1 MKKKFIIPLLI
12 LGMSIGACQKP
23 DDGPESE
30 TQTPESGTQTP
41 EGGSQNPEGGET
53 TPTYTIDIPSS
64 ENTSPVLGTEG
75 GNVVLNFSTS
85 AEWTANVINT
95 RADSWIDVSPK
106 SGNAGEA
113 KITISVGQNDT
124 YDERSATIQ
133 IKCGSAEKNIVVTQ
147 KQKDALTVTKSRFDI
162 PAEGGEVTIEVNS
175 NLSYD
180 YTIDAEG
187 AKWIKETKTKA
198 LSTTTLQFE
207 VDENGEVEK
216 RKGTITI
223 SSGDLREIVNIYQ
236 EGKEPT
242 LVLSQNEYSVEA
254 EGETIQVEVNSNVN
268 VNVTIQAGVDWV
280 KETKTKAM
288 STNTY
293 YFTID
298 ANNSFKTREATI
310 TFESEKFDLKETVK
324 ITQNCEEILTV
335 NVPNKGGLQ
344 ASLSGIDI
352 SAVKNLKITGILND
366 VDFIFIRGMKELRNL
381 DISEVEI
388 TTLPTKAFYQFT
400 NIESLILPNMLTEI
414 GEEMFYGSSLKSVVI
429 PKNVTIIKKGAF
441 RYCALTAIEIPAN
454 VEEIC
459 GDDTW
464 HHDSA
469 FSGCSNLASIT
480 FEKGSKLKKIGID
493 AFYEC
498 KSLTSLEIPSSV
510 ETIETWAFSGCSNLV
525 SITFE
530 KGSHLK
536 YIGNHALDGKYTSI
550 TIPASVEECYGVTS
564 YYLSTIIFEEGSKLK
579 ILGGFSRNGRLTS
592 IEIPASVEEIQSN
605 TFYGCSKLVTVTF
618 EKGSKLKIIGSYA
631 FQECTSLTTIEIPAS
646 VEELGDR
653 AFDTCSS
660 LTSIEIPAN
669 VEKIGDGAFLD
680 CSKLT
685 SVFFEKGSKLKTL
698 GIKKDSPRGIF
709 AGSPLTS
716 IEIPAS
722 VEKIECGAFRNCAKL
737 ASVTFE
743 KGSNL
748 KTIEHYA
755 FNNDSNLMVVDMSNC
770 NRVEL
775 IGQFAFDG
783 NQNLLFFMIGT
794 PNPPE
799 SECDNNF
806 NGLAV
811 KAVLKVPS
819 GCVDAYKAA
828 TGWKKFSSITALD
841 E

>member
-1 MKKKFIIPLLI
+1 MVPKINAMKKKFIIPLLI

-23 DDGPESE
+23 DDGLENE
-30 TQTPESGTQTP
+30 TQTPESGSQT
-41 EGGSQNPEGGET
+41 PEGGET

-95 RADSWIDVSPK
+95 RSDSWIDVSPK

-113 KITISVGQNDT
+113 KITISVEANGT

-147 KQKDALTVTKSRFDI
+147 KQKDALTVTKSRFDL

-207 VDENGEVEK
+207 IDENGEVEK
-216 RKGTITI
+216 REGTITI
-223 SSGDLREIVNIYQ
+223 SSGDLRETVNIYQ
-236 EGKEPT
+236 EGTEPT

-280 KETKTKAM
+280 KETKTKVM

-310 TFESEKFDLKETVK
+310 TFESENFDLKETVK

-352 SAVKNLKITGILND
+352 SAVKSLKITGVLND
-366 VDFIFIRGMKELRNL
+366 VDFIFIQGMEALRNL

-388 TTLPTKAFYQFT
+388 TTLPAWAFESTK
-400 NIESLILPNMLTEI
+400 IESFILPNMLTEI
-414 GEEMFYGSSLKSVVI
+414 GEGMFYHSSYLKSIVI
-429 PKNVTIIKKGAF
+429 YHNVKRIDNRAF
-441 RYCALTAIEIPAN
+441 M
-454 VEEIC
+454 
-459 GDDTW
+459 
-464 HHDSA
+464 
-469 FSGCSNLASIT
+469 GC
-480 FEKGSKLKKIGID
+480 
-493 AFYEC
+493 
-498 KSLTSLEIPSSV
+498 TS
-510 ETIETWAFSGCSNLV
+510 
-525 SITFE
+525 
-530 KGSHLK
+530 
-536 YIGNHALDGKYTSI
+536 
-550 TIPASVEECYGVTS
+550 
-564 YYLSTIIFEEGSKLK
+564 
-579 ILGGFSRNGRLTS
+579 LTS
-592 IEIPASVEEIQSN
+592 IEIPASVESIDYSAFN
-605 TFYGCSKLVTVTF
+605 GCKKLATVTF
-618 EKGSKLKIIGSYA
+618 EEGSQVKTIGGRIYTAYPNGA
-631 FQECTSLTTIEIPAS
+631 FANCTS
-646 VEELGDR
+646 
-653 AFDTCSS
+653 
-660 LTSIEIPAN
+660 
-669 VEKIGDGAFLD
+669 
-680 CSKLT
+680 
-685 SVFFEKGSKLKTL
+685 
-698 GIKKDSPRGIF
+698 
-709 AGSPLTS
+709 LTS

-722 VEKIECGAFRNCAKL
+722 VEIIESNAFKECTKL
-737 ASVTFE
+737 ATVTFE
-743 KGSNL
+743 KGSQL
-748 KTIEHYA
+748 KTIGGGYFNETSYA
-755 FNNDSNLMVVDMSNC
+755 GAFANCTSLTSIEIPASVELIKSSAFKGCTKLATVTFEKGSQLKTIGEKGSYIHRHGAFANCTSLTSIEIPASVELILRSTFDGCSSLTAITFENGSQLRNIGASAFRECKLLTTINIPSAVEIIDNSAFYDCTKLTSVNFEKDSQLKTIGDSAFSGLKLMIVDMSECAQVESIGSKAFYN
-770 NRVEL
+770 NRDL
-775 IGQFAFDG
+775 R
-783 NQNLLFFMIGT
+783 LFMIGT
-794 PNPPE
+794 INRPDCKTE
-799 SECDNNF
+799 AFKGISSSYS
-806 NGLAV
+806 
-811 KAVLKVPS
+811 VLKVPS

-828 TGWKKFSSITALD
+828 TGWKNFSSITTLD

>member
-23 DDGPESE
+23 DDGPENE
-30 TQTPESGTQTP
+30 TQTPES
-41 EGGSQNPEGGET
+41 GSQNPEGGET

-64 ENTSPVLGTEG
+64 EDTSPVLGTEG

-124 YDERSATIQ
+124 YDERSATVQ

-207 VDENGEVEK
+207 IDENEEVEK
-216 RKGTITI
+216 REGTITI
-223 SSGDLREIVNIYQ
+223 SSGDLRETVNIYQ
-236 EGKEPT
+236 EGAKPT

-293 YFTID
+293 FFTVD
-298 ANNSFKTREATI
+298 VNNSFETREATI
-310 TFESEKFDLKETVK
+310 TFESENYDLKEAVK

-498 KSLTSLEIPSSV
+498 KSLISLEIPASV
-510 ETIETWAFSGCSNLV
+510 ETIESAAFSGCSNLV

-536 YIGNHALDGKYTSI
+536 YIGNRAIYGKFTSI
-550 TIPASVEECYGVTS
+550 EIPANVEECLGVYS
-564 YYLSTIIFEEGSKLK
+564 SSLFTITFEKGSQLK
-579 ILGGFSRNGRLTS
+579 VLGGFGQSSLTS
-592 IEIPASVEEIQSN
+592 IEIPASVEELQQN
-605 TFYGCSKLVTVTF
+605 AFWECSKLSTVTFEKRSKLKTIGKGTFQQCTSLSAIEIPASVEELGSYAFMDCSSLTTVTF
-618 EKGSKLKIIGSYA
+618 EKGSKLKQIGVESGEAGHYYSM
-631 FQECTSLTTIEIPAS
+631 FYGTS
-646 VEELGDR
+646 
-653 AFDTCSS
+653 F
-660 LTSIEIPAN
+660 
-669 VEKIGDGAFLD
+669 
-680 CSKLT
+680 
-685 SVFFEKGSKLKTL
+685 
-698 GIKKDSPRGIF
+698 
-709 AGSPLTS
+709 TS

-722 VEKIECGAFRNCAKL
+722 VEMIGVSAFGYSNKL
-737 ASVTFE
+737 TTITFE
-743 KGSNL
+743 EGSNL
-748 KTIEHYA
+748 KTIKSGA
-755 FNNDSNLMVVDMSNC
+755 FDAGLNGRLTIVDMSKC
-770 NRVEL
+770 TKVES
-775 IGQFAFDG
+775 IESGAFR
-783 NQNLLFFMIGT
+783 NNEKLLLFMIGT
-794 PNPPE
+794 TIPPKCAGATFE
-799 SECDNNF
+799 LSDIS
-806 NGLAV
+806 
-811 KAVLKVPS
+811 VLKVPS

-828 TGWKKFSSITALD
+828 TGWKEFSSITALD